1 MDAIINQDIK
11 QYSKYYQKKLAADP
25 DYFRNKRDKTA
36 ERTKY
41 KEHRDEIL
49 EYQKNYYLEHRDN
62 IIEYQKNYNLEHRDN
77 ILEYQKQYYKD
88 NKEKLCRLAK
98 ERQNQPTNC
107 PLCNKTIAKGTLPRH
122 QGRPICL
129 KKQKQVNNIITDSN
143 TIIQPTKINK
153 PKKIKLKI
161 VKRLPEQ

>member
-11 QYSKYYQKKLAADP
+11 QYSKYYQKKLADDP

-49 EYQKNYYLEHRDN
+49 EYQKNYNREHRD
-62 IIEYQKNYNLEHRDN
+62 D
-77 ILEYQKQYYKD
+77 ILEYQKQYYLD

-129 KKQKQVNNIITDSN
+129 KKQKQVNNIIET
-143 TIIQPTKINK
+143 TIKTEVK

>member
-1 MDAIINQDIK
+1 MDAIINTDTR

-25 DYFRNKRDKTA
+25 DYFRNKRDKIA

-41 KEHRDEIL
+41 KEHREEIL
-49 EYQKNYYLEHRDN
+49 V
-62 IIEYQKNYNLEHRDN
+62 YQKNYNLEHRDN

-98 ERQNQPTNC
+98 DRQNQPTNC

-129 KKQKQVNNIITDSN
+129 KKQRQANNIIETTLQQTEVN
-143 TIIQPTKINK
+143 II
-153 PKKIKLKI
+153 KKIKLKI

>member
-1 MDAIINQDIK
+1 MDAIINIDTR

-25 DYFRNKRDKTA
+25 DYFRNKRDKIA

-41 KEHRDEIL
+41 KEHREEIL
-49 EYQKNYYLEHRDN
+49 V
-62 IIEYQKNYNLEHRDN
+62 YQKNYNLEHRDN

-98 ERQNQPTNC
+98 DRQNQPTNC

-129 KKQKQVNNIITDSN
+129 KKQRQANNIIET
-143 TIIQPTKINK
+143 TIQQTEVNII
-153 PKKIKLKI
+153 KKIKLKI

>member
-1 MDAIINQDIK
+1 MDAIINQDTK

-25 DYFRNKRDKTA
+25 DYFRNKRDKQA

-49 EYQKNYYLEHRDN
+49 
-62 IIEYQKNYNLEHRDN
+62 EYQKNYNLEHRDN
-77 ILEYQKQYYKD
+77 ILEYQKQYYLD

-129 KKQKQVNNIITDSN
+129 KKQKQVNNIITESN
-143 TIIQPTKINK
+143 TIIQPTEINK

>member
-1 MDAIINQDIK
+1 MDTIINTDNNQDTK

-36 ERTKY
+36 EKTKY

-49 EYQKNYYLEHRDN
+49 EYQKNYNREHRD
-62 IIEYQKNYNLEHRDN
+62 D
-77 ILEYQKQYYKD
+77 ILEYQKQYYLD

-129 KKQKQVNNIITDSN
+129 KKQRQINNIQ
-143 TIIQPTKINK
+143 TIEQPKEVIK
-153 PKKIKLKI
+153 PKKFKLKI
-161 VKRLPEQ
+161 VKRLPDQ

>member
-1 MDAIINQDIK
+1 MDTIINTDNNQDTK

-36 ERTKY
+36 EKTKY

-49 EYQKNYYLEHRDN
+49 EYQKNYNREHRD
-62 IIEYQKNYNLEHRDN
+62 D
-77 ILEYQKQYYKD
+77 ILEYQKQYYLD

-129 KKQKQVNNIITDSN
+129 KKQRQANNIIET
-143 TIIQPTKINK
+143 TIKPEINII
-153 PKKIKLKI
+153 KKFKLKI
-161 VKRLPEQ
+161 VKRLPDQ

>member
-1 MDAIINQDIK
+1 MDAIINQETR

-25 DYFRNKRDKTA
+25 DYFRNKRDKQA
-36 ERTKY
+36 ERIKY

-49 EYQKNYYLEHRDN
+49 EYQKNYNREHRD
-62 IIEYQKNYNLEHRDN
+62 D

-129 KKQKQVNNIITDSN
+129 KKQKQVNNIITESN
-143 TIIQPTKINK
+143 IIIQPTEINK

-161 VKRLPEQ
+161 IKRQLFSDE

>member
-1 MDAIINQDIK
+1 MDAIINTDTR

-25 DYFRNKRDKTA
+25 DYFRNKRDKIA

-41 KEHRDEIL
+41 KEHREEIL
-49 EYQKNYYLEHRDN
+49 V
-62 IIEYQKNYNLEHRDN
+62 YQKNYNLEHRDN

-98 ERQNQPTNC
+98 DRQNQPTNC

-129 KKQKQVNNIITDSN
+129 KKQRQANNIIET
-143 TIIQPTKINK
+143 TIQQTEVNII
-153 PKKIKLKI
+153 KKIKLKI

>member
-1 MDAIINQDIK
+1 MDAIINQEK
-11 QYSKYYQKKLAADP
+11 ETRQYSKYYQRKLAADP

-49 EYQKNYYLEHRDN
+49 
-62 IIEYQKNYNLEHRDN
+62 EYQKNYNLEHRDN

-98 ERQNQPTNC
+98 ERQTQPTNC

-129 KKQKQVNNIITDSN
+129 KKHRQANNIIET
-143 TIIQPTKINK
+143 TIQQTEVKII
-153 PKKIKLKI
+153 KKIKLKI
-161 VKRLPEQ
+161 VKRLPDQ

>member
-1 MDAIINQDIK
+1 MDANDNNQDTK

-36 ERTKY
+36 EKTKY

-49 EYQKNYYLEHRDN
+49 EYQKNY
-62 IIEYQKNYNLEHRDN
+62 NLEHREN

-129 KKQKQVNNIITDSN
+129 KKQIQNNNIIET
-143 TIIQPTKINK
+143 TIK
-153 PKKIKLKI
+153 PEVNIIKKIKLKI

>member
-11 QYSKYYQKKLAADP
+11 QYSKYYQKKLADDP

-49 EYQKNYYLEHRDN
+49 EYQKNYNREHRD
-62 IIEYQKNYNLEHRDN
+62 D
-77 ILEYQKQYYKD
+77 ILEYQKQYYLD

-129 KKQKQVNNIITDSN
+129 KKQKQVNNIITESN
-143 TIIQPTKINK
+143 TTIHQPMEVNK

-161 VKRLPEQ
+161 IKRQLFSDE

>member
-1 MDAIINQDIK
+1 MDTIINTDNNQDTK

-36 ERTKY
+36 EKTKY

-49 EYQKNYYLEHRDN
+49 EYQKNYNR
-62 IIEYQKNYNLEHRDN
+62 EHRDN
-77 ILEYQKQYYKD
+77 ILEYQKQYYLD

-129 KKQKQVNNIITDSN
+129 KKQIQNNNIIET
-143 TIIQPTKINK
+143 TIK
-153 PKKIKLKI
+153 PEVNITKKIKLKI

>member
-1 MDAIINQDIK
+1 MDPNDNNQETR

-49 EYQKNYYLEHRDN
+49 
-62 IIEYQKNYNLEHRDN
+62 EYQKNYNLEHRDN

-129 KKQKQVNNIITDSN
+129 KKQKQVNNITDSN
-143 TIIQPTKINK
+143 TIIQPTEINK

>member
-1 MDAIINQDIK
+1 MDAIINTETR

-25 DYFRNKRDKTA
+25 DYFRNKRDKIA

-41 KEHRDEIL
+41 KEHREEIL
-49 EYQKNYYLEHRDN
+49 
-62 IIEYQKNYNLEHRDN
+62 EYQKNYNLEHRDN

-98 ERQNQPTNC
+98 DRQNQPTNC

-129 KKQKQVNNIITDSN
+129 KKQRQANNIIETTLQQTEVN
-143 TIIQPTKINK
+143 II
-153 PKKIKLKI
+153 KKIKLKI

>member
-1 MDAIINQDIK
+1 MDTNFVTENNDQETTR

-25 DYFRNKRDKTA
+25 DYFRNKRNKAA
-36 ERTKY
+36 EKTKY
-41 KEHRDEIL
+41 TEHRNEIL
-49 EYQKNYYLEHRDN
+49 EYQKNYNR
-62 IIEYQKNYNLEHRDN
+62 EHRDN

-98 ERQNQPTNC
+98 ERQNQPSSC
-107 PLCNKTIAKGTLPRH
+107 PLCNKTIAKGTLSRH

-129 KKQKQVNNIITDSN
+129 KRQKQNTNNTTETN
-143 TIIQPTKINK
+143 MQTIELNK

-161 VKRLPEQ
+161 VKRLPDQ

>member
-1 MDAIINQDIK
+1 MDAIINQETR

-25 DYFRNKRDKTA
+25 DYFRNKRDKQA
-36 ERTKY
+36 ERIKY

-49 EYQKNYYLEHRDN
+49 EYQKNYNR
-62 IIEYQKNYNLEHRDN
+62 EHRDN
-77 ILEYQKQYYKD
+77 ILEYQKQYYLD

-129 KKQKQVNNIITDSN
+129 KKQRQANIIEPA
-143 TIIQPTKINK
+143 IQPTEVKII
-153 PKKIKLKI
+153 KKIKLKI
-161 VKRLPEQ
+161 VKRLPEK

>member
-1 MDAIINQDIK
+1 MDAIINTETR

-25 DYFRNKRDKTA
+25 DYFRNKRDKIA

-41 KEHRDEIL
+41 KEHREEIL
-49 EYQKNYYLEHRDN
+49 VYQK
-62 IIEYQKNYNLEHRDN
+62 KYNLEHRDN
-77 ILEYQKQYYKD
+77 VLEYQKQYYKD

-98 ERQNQPTNC
+98 DRQNQPTNC

-129 KKQKQVNNIITDSN
+129 KKQRQANNIIETTLQQTEVN
-143 TIIQPTKINK
+143 II
-153 PKKIKLKI
+153 KKIKLKI

>member
-1 MDAIINQDIK
+1 MDSIINTDTR

-36 ERTKY
+36 EKTKY

-49 EYQKNYYLEHRDN
+49 
-62 IIEYQKNYNLEHRDN
+62 EYQKNYNLEHRDN

-129 KKQKQVNNIITDSN
+129 KKQRQANNIIET
-143 TIIQPTKINK
+143 TIQQTEVKII
-153 PKKIKLKI
+153 KKIKLKI
-161 VKRLPEQ
+161 VKRLPEK

>member
-1 MDAIINQDIK
+1 MDANDNNQETR

-49 EYQKNYYLEHRDN
+49 
-62 IIEYQKNYNLEHRDN
+62 EYQKNYNLEHRDN

-129 KKQKQVNNIITDSN
+129 KKQKQVNIITESNII
-143 TIIQPTKINK
+143 IQDKEVNK

>member
-1 MDAIINQDIK
+1 MDAIINTETR

-25 DYFRNKRDKTA
+25 DYFRNKRDKIA

-41 KEHRDEIL
+41 KEHREEIL
-49 EYQKNYYLEHRDN
+49 V
-62 IIEYQKNYNLEHRDN
+62 YQKNYNLEHRDN

-98 ERQNQPTNC
+98 DRQNQPTNC

-129 KKQKQVNNIITDSN
+129 KKQRQANNIIETTLQQTEVN
-143 TIIQPTKINK
+143 II
-153 PKKIKLKI
+153 KKIKLKI